1 MKSAKSMLA
10 LAKANAISKGIR
22 AVDFGGRTYIGYL
35 FTSAEISDLYR
46 IEGFLHRTMHKHVEA
61 WVETKQVIPVGKVYF
76 VLLSQDDVEQK
87 ADLVEERS
95 MRSRNG
101 DLDCVYVSEA
111 TA

>member
-35 FTSAEISDLYR
+35 FTLAEISDLYR
-46 IEGFLHRTMHKHVEA
+46 IEGFLHRTVHKHVEA

-87 ADLVEERS
+87 ADLVEEKGMRDRS
-95 MRSRNG
+95 G
-101 DLDCVYVSEA
+101 DLDCVYISEA